1 MKKALKNI
9 LIPVLVLS
17 MVFSMC
23 GCRSLRK
30 KVAYKEYVENIMDVN
45 FKGSFNKYIKDDNG
59 NESDALSMYE
69 DCASTLGSQLLSHYS
84 ASNVSS
90 VTVSERFT
98 SLAKEIYKNS
108 KYTVSEAY
116 ADGDKYYVDVTIT
129 PMNLLNQAHGDVVEY
144 INKFNDDVENGVYN
158 NSTTTE
164 YEEAFALG
172 LADILEAYARDM
184 KYGDPIK
191 LKVLIDDD
199 GNYYSISAD
208 SMVDIENAMFVLE
221 DGSEET
227 DTEADTNTEA
237 GTSSE
242 ADTSSDEAQ

>member
-1 MKKALKNI
+1 MKKVIKNI
-9 LIPVLVLS
+9 LVPVLMLS

-69 DCASTLGSQLLSHYS
+69 DCASTLGTQLLSHYS

-90 VTVSERFT
+90 VNVSERFT
-98 SLAKEIYKNS
+98 SLSKEIYKHS

-116 ADGDKYYVDVTIT
+116 ADGDKYYVDVEIT
-129 PMNLLNQAHGDVVEY
+129 PMDILNQAHDDVVEY
-144 INKFNDDVENGVYN
+144 ISKFNEDVENGVYN

-172 LADILEAYARDM
+172 LADILEAYAADM
-184 KYGDPIK
+184 KYGDPVK
-191 LKVLIDDD
+191 LKVLIEDD
-199 GNYYSISAD
+199 GKYYSISSD
-208 SMVDIENAMFVLE
+208 SMVDIENSMFVLE
-221 DGSEET
+221 NGSEET
-227 DTEADTNTEA
+227 DTEADT
-237 GTSSE
+237 SSE
-242 ADTSSDEAQ
+242 ADTTADTGSDEAQ